1 MAVARTNKL
10 LLIAILL
17 VVGCVLAITLLAAT
31 DYPQP
36 QELSSYEASVEAGSY
51 LATAGNCATCHTAE
65 NGAPY
70 AGGLEFVTP
79 FGVLYSTNITSDP
92 NTGIGNWTFQDFYN
106 SMKHGIR
113 PDGSH
118 LYPAFPYTDFA
129 RMTDDDIASLYLYF
143 QTVEPVNQ
151 EAAVNELKF
160 PFNQRELLAGWK
172 ALFHRA
178 QTFQPDPAQSEQW
191 NRGAYLIE
199 GPGHCGA
206 CHTPRNLMGAEKES
220 LAFTG
225 GTYMDKVKFGYHRQW
240 SGVNLTSHTT
250 GLASRSEADLVQYL
264 QEGISG
270 NAIVHGPMQDVVMNS
285 TRHLSEADVQAMAI
299 YLKSLPATAQPAAP
313 TPSAEAVAAG
323 ELVYTVHCGSCHLPS
338 GTGDAGLGVSLAGSP
353 TVQAPDPSSLINVI
367 LYGPHLPPR
376 LSVDR
381 SRMGMFGK
389 KMSDKD
395 IASVATYVRAS
406 FGNTAG
412 AVTPEQVKVQR

>member
-10 LLIAILL
+10 LMIAILL

-36 QELSSYEASVEAGSY
+36 QELSSYDASVEAGSY

-151 EAAVNELKF
+151 AATVNELKF
-160 PFNQRELLAGWK
+160 PFNQRELLSGWK
-172 ALFHRA
+172 ALFHSA
-178 QTFQPDPAQSEQW
+178 QTFQPDASQSAEW

-206 CHTPRNLMGAEKES
+206 CHTPRNFMGAEKQS

-240 SGVNLTSHTT
+240 SGVNLTSHAT
-250 GLASRSEADLVQYL
+250 GLASRSQVDLVL
-264 QEGISG
+264 EGG
-270 NAIVHGPMQDVVMNS
+270 
-285 TRHLSEADVQAMAI
+285 R
-299 YLKSLPATAQPAAP
+299 
-313 TPSAEAVAAG
+313 
-323 ELVYTVHCGSCHLPS
+323 
-338 GTGDAGLGVSLAGSP
+338 
-353 TVQAPDPSSLINVI
+353 
-367 LYGPHLPPR
+367 
-376 LSVDR
+376 
-381 SRMGMFGK
+381 
-389 KMSDKD
+389 
-395 IASVATYVRAS
+395 
-406 FGNTAG
+406 
-412 AVTPEQVKVQR
+412 